1 MLTGGG
7 EVGPAQGSRLILAP
21 VAPPAEASDERR
33 GAGGGGGGGGEEDD
47 EGWVSRSPECLLLSP
62 SSLEPGGGGG
72 GGHAGGAG
80 AGAGGA
86 EGVEEVG
93 VAVKGSPFWTFLG
106 TLTREGAGGV
116 TLGGGAG
123 AAGGVGEGTLVAG
136 SASVVRLQCSV
147 PQTLS
152 PAGSSS
158 STRNVPQM
166 LYSLGV
172 QVDADGC

>member
-21 VAPPAEASDERR
+21 VAPPAEASDERG
-33 GAGGGGGGGGEEDD
+33 GAGGGGGVGGEEDD

-116 TLGGGAG
+116 TLGGAA
-123 AAGGVGEGTLVAG
+123 AAGGLGEGTLVAG

-147 PQTLS
+147 PQTL
-152 PAGSSS
+152 
-158 STRNVPQM
+158 
-166 LYSLGV
+166 YSLGV
-172 QVDADGC
+172 QVDAD